1 LLWRRLGRGAA
12 QLRRPATGLAVNE
25 LLAMVCIVP
34 FVAKCGEAGIGT
46 QPKLLEIDERNPQVL
61 WECTK
66 LANRA

>member
-1 LLWRRLGRGAA
+1 
-12 QLRRPATGLAVNE
+12 
-25 LLAMVCIVP
+25 MVCIVT

-66 LANRA
+66 LANRE